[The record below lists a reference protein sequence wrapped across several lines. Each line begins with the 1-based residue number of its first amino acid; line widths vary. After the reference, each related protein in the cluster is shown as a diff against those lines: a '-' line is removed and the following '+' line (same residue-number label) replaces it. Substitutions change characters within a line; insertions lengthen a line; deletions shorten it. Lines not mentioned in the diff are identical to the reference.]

1 MASVGGRIS
10 HDNRRVAVE
19 LIVFV
24 IIWAIL
30 VLGVFMDVRQ
40 KLFGRRRTLII
51 GASIIAGAILVAS
64 DKVTF

>member
-1 MASVGGRIS
+1 MEI
-10 HDNRRVAVE
+10 
-19 LIVFV
+19 IVFC